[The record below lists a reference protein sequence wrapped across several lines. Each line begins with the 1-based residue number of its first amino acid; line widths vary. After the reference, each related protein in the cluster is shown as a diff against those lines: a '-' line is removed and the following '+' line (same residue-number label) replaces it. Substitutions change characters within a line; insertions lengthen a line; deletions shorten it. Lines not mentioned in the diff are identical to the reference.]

1 MTDKTT
7 SILKELGL
15 ETCIAF
21 DVETTGL
28 DPATEEVIQFSA
40 IKFVNGKIAEE
51 LNLFC
56 NPGKPIPPFI
66 TELTRIDDD
75 MVAEEPSFNERLDE
89 ILDFFGDYPLIAHNA
104 PFDISFLQEKLKDA
118 LANPIIDTLDLARI
132 FLYRLPDRK
141 LETLATHFDL
151 ETEGAHR
158 ADVDTRN
165 TGRLFFKILDIML
178 YYDIS
183 LYKDILFVTDP
194 LVNMPNYEL
203 YRQIHAYYT
212 RSGRT
217 ENERKK
223 PYHPMRDNKLGDFK
237 KRVYNEDDTIKKIS
251 RQDID
256 AVFGLKGRLSE
267 TLPGYELRI
276 GQMQF
281 AGDIIEAFNEGECL
295 VGEAGTGV
303 GKSLAYLIP
312 AIRWMKKNRR
322 EGMSIVVSSHTK
334 NLQEQLFYKDIP
346 FIHEFI
352 EQDFTVVMLKGRQNY
367 ICLTK
372 WHALMKN
379 LDHAI
384 NLFDRPHLL
393 PLLVWLR
400 ETKTGDIEENSGF
413 QMNRAPHIWAKL
425 ASETGYCTTK
435 KCAEHHGCYLGKIR
449 KLAFHADVIIV
460 NHSLLLSDAAS
471 DNAILPEHPICIID
485 EAHNLIKSAYQYL
498 GIEITPWRIERVLH
512 KLYTPGRMRMGAL
525 VTLSRHIGKG
535 TEWKAEHREML
546 IKRVSQAEDDI
557 DHVLK
562 ASSKFYKAFL
572 KIINRDIRQMD
583 QRYVLKMRYKP
594 DTSPFAGM
602 SEADALLSASARLES
617 TLSLLL
623 KEIGAL
629 KADEKASIS
638 EPGDELD
645 LAIASFLELQSDM
658 RICLLPDE
666 EDMIYWYEVPVDD
679 GSFQISI
686 NASPLHVNEI
696 LYEKIYKNKFAIIAS
711 SATLTVAE
719 RFKYFMNRSGM
730 DLIDAERVK
739 TRIYESPFN
748 YEEQCEIWNIT
759 HLNEPGNPQFDEQV
773 ADIIQELA
781 REFKLGTLVLTTSY
795 ASIRNMKNV
804 LDPISQQN
812 DFQLITQ
819 MGSASRTALLQRFIQ
834 QTNSVLLGTESFWE
848 GVDIPGEPLE
858 LLVMTK
864 LPFAVPT
871 EPVVQAITEDITQR
885 GGNAFMEYSI
895 PEAIL
900 KFKQGLGRLIR
911 SKEDKGIA
919 LIMDKRLSVKRYG
932 QYFIQSVPVNVR
944 FVKSKDELKQNIRNW
959 VKKNKS

>member
-1 MTDKTT
+1 MTDKQP

-28 DPATEEVIQFSA
+28 DPASEEVIQFSA
-40 IKFVNGKIAEE
+40 VKFVNGKIAEE

-56 NPGKPIPPFI
+56 DPGRPIPSFI
-66 TELTRIDDD
+66 TELTRIDDE
-75 MVAEEPSFNERLDE
+75 MVAGEPSFNERLDE
-89 ILDFFGDYPLIAHNA
+89 ILDFFGEYTLIAHNA
-104 PFDISFLQEKLKDA
+104 PFDLSFLDAKLKEP
-118 LANPIIDTLDLARI
+118 LANPVIDTLDLSRI

-141 LETLATHFDL
+141 LETLSAHFDL

-183 LYKDILFVTDP
+183 LYKDIIFITDP

-203 YRQIHAYYT
+203 YRRIYEHYLK
-212 RSGRT
+212 SGRT

-256 AVFGLKGRLSE
+256 GIFGLKGQLSE

-295 VGEAGTGV
+295 IGEAGTGV

-372 WHALMKN
+372 WHAVMKN

-413 QMNRAPHIWAKL
+413 QMNRVPHIWARL

-485 EAHNLIKSAYQYL
+485 EAHNLIRSAYQYL
-498 GIEITPWRIERVLH
+498 GVEITPWLVERMLH

-525 VTLSRHIGKG
+525 VSLSRYIGK
-535 TEWKAEHREML
+535 
-546 IKRVSQAEDDI
+546 
-557 DHVLK
+557 
-562 ASSKFYKAFL
+562 
-572 KIINRDIRQMD
+572 
-583 QRYVLKMRYKP
+583 
-594 DTSPFAGM
+594 
-602 SEADALLSASARLES
+602 
-617 TLSLLL
+617 
-623 KEIGAL
+623 
-629 KADEKASIS
+629 
-638 EPGDELD
+638 
-645 LAIASFLELQSDM
+645 
-658 RICLLPDE
+658 
-666 EDMIYWYEVPVDD
+666 
-679 GSFQISI
+679 
-686 NASPLHVNEI
+686 
-696 LYEKIYKNKFAIIAS
+696 
-711 SATLTVAE
+711 
-719 RFKYFMNRSGM
+719 
-730 DLIDAERVK
+730 
-739 TRIYESPFN
+739 
-748 YEEQCEIWNIT
+748 
-759 HLNEPGNPQFDEQV
+759 
-773 ADIIQELA
+773 
-781 REFKLGTLVLTTSY
+781 
-795 ASIRNMKNV
+795 
-804 LDPISQQN
+804 
-812 DFQLITQ
+812 
-819 MGSASRTALLQRFIQ
+819 
-834 QTNSVLLGTESFWE
+834 
-848 GVDIPGEPLE
+848 
-858 LLVMTK
+858 
-864 LPFAVPT
+864 
-871 EPVVQAITEDITQR
+871 
-885 GGNAFMEYSI
+885 
-895 PEAIL
+895 
-900 KFKQGLGRLIR
+900 
-911 SKEDKGIA
+911 
-919 LIMDKRLSVKRYG
+919 
-932 QYFIQSVPVNVR
+932 
-944 FVKSKDELKQNIRNW
+944 
-959 VKKNKS
+959 